1 MVVMRK
7 KTLDAA
13 EAETAQRL
21 REVWNEKKV
30 TLRLTQEKAADALGF
45 STQATVSHY
54 LNGNIPLNTDAA
66 LRFAALL
73 GVKPEE
79 LRPDLA
85 ELMNYVRK
93 SGTHIDDYSSAG
105 WRLLKP
111 EETELIELY
120 ERLPQSEK
128 ERHLTELKEKVSGFD
143 KLFEELLAARKQ

>member
-1 MVVMRK
+1 MRK

-13 EAETAQRL
+13 ESDAAQRL
-21 REVWNEKKV
+21 RDAWEKKKV

-66 LRFAALL
+66 LKFAALL
-73 GVKPEE
+73 GIKPEE

-93 SGTHIDDYSSAG
+93 SGTHVDDYSSSG
-105 WRLLKP
+105 WHLLKP
-111 EETELIELY
+111 DEVDLIKLY
-120 ERLPQSEK
+120 DRLPQSEK
-128 ERHLTELKEKVSGFD
+128 ERHLSELSEKVSD
-143 KLFEELLAARKQ
+143 YDRLFEELLAARKQ

>member
-1 MVVMRK
+1 MRK

-13 EAETAQRL
+13 EVDAAQRL
-21 REVWNEKKV
+21 RNIWNEKKV

-45 STQATVSHY
+45 STQATVSQY
-54 LNGNIPLNTDAA
+54 LNGTIPLNTDAA
-66 LRFAALL
+66 LKFAALL

-79 LRPDLA
+79 LRPDLS

-93 SGTHIDDYSSAG
+93 TDSHVQDYSASG

-111 EETELIELY
+111 EDAELLELY

-128 ERHLTELKEKVSGFD
+128 ERHLSELKEKVSGFD
-143 KLFEELLAARKQ
+143 RLFEELLAARKQ